1 MRWTVPLIVA
11 LSLLAVPAWAQSSPQ
26 QSWSFSVSTEQGRLG
41 VEAQSMTPELRG
53 FFGAPK
59 TAGVLVARVLPNT
72 PAARARLLVG
82 DVVTRVEATAI
93 GQPADVIGALSNKKK
108 GDWVDI
114 TVIRAKRQLTLRA
127 QLDRDPAPALA
138 PSFGSFG
145 DWFRGLPGG
154 ELQLGFPDAAQP
166 ERFDQRL
173 RELEKRFDELRKRLD
188 EKRDGNPSTT

>member
-1 MRWTVPLIVA
+1 MRWTVPLIIA
-11 LSLLAVPAWAQSSPQ
+11 MSLLTVPAWAQTPPP

-59 TAGVLVARVLPNT
+59 SAGVLVGRVLPKT
-72 PAARARLLVG
+72 PAARAQLRVG
-82 DVVTRVEATAI
+82 DVITRVDTAAI
-93 GQPADVIGALSNKKK
+93 SQPADVIEALSKKKK
-108 GDWVDI
+108 GDWVDV
-114 TVIRAKRQLTLRA
+114 TVIRAKRPLVLRA
-127 QLDRDPAPALA
+127 RLDRDPAPALA
-138 PSFGSFG
+138 PTFGSFG

-154 ELQLGFPDAAQP
+154 DLQLSYPDAVQP

-188 EKRDGNPSTT
+188 EKRDGSPSTT